1 MTPVTVLLG
10 WVTAPVEA
18 PLVVAPPV
26 EAPLVVA
33 PLVATPLVVAPPGD
47 ALPEL
52 SEPQPASAAKL
63 IANMNPIDA

>member
-18 PLVVAPPV
+18 PLVV
-26 EAPLVVA
+26 APLVVA